1 MQQLKLPLLVSAN
14 LKPADGF
21 RSSKGHASTR
31 CSVDDTSN
39 QPMSAERAMLELLAK
54 SKDVAAVV
62 SSWKMRVDVRAVW
75 YFKIFKA
82 CRFWQVL
89 KTDIY
94 IYITFPPVSLKS
106 MTNVGSKLRSFSLWK
121 KSVVEVLHV
130 FWVGVVQSCWSFGR
144 VAGHNPMTILT
155 ETTGSLKSFRTI
167 FKKKE
172 RSRCDGEVVKW

>member
-62 SSWKMRVDVRAVW
+62 SSWKMRVDVRAV
-75 YFKIFKA
+75 
-82 CRFWQVL
+82 
-89 KTDIY
+89 
-94 IYITFPPVSLKS
+94 
-106 MTNVGSKLRSFSLWK
+106 
-121 KSVVEVLHV
+121 
-130 FWVGVVQSCWSFGR
+130 
-144 VAGHNPMTILT
+144 
-155 ETTGSLKSFRTI
+155 
-167 FKKKE
+167 
-172 RSRCDGEVVKW
+172 